1 MFANRTSKPV
11 NTAQDPAVT
20 PRSRRRWL
28 RVLLVLCALPFVL
41 LALLW
46 LVVWIAL
53 PPERVVPLVLA
64 RIGAAMN
71 LEISAQG
78 DPSSRLG
85 RHPTFVVRNVVAR
98 EPGAATPLLQARRI
112 LVALPWSTIRSLGDT
127 LDLVRIELDA
137 PVLDVPALQHWL
149 ASRPPSE
156 TRLPT
161 LQDGLQVRAGRV
173 DGDGWRI
180 EALALSIPRL
190 HPDQPLRA
198 QARGRYADATLQ
210 APFDLA
216 ASVVRPAS
224 GRGFGL
230 AGRVAPERDDWRLPA
245 WITLS
250 GALHWT
256 DAIALLPAKF
266 GASARYV
273 SGATDVPFAIGVH
286 GPLRSQDGA
295 WTLVPA
301 NVALRGGGLVPTFDA
316 RGRLAYGRRLLLDFD
331 GRIAQWPADWPA
343 LPPPLGTSREPLS
356 VSIAYAGAA
365 NLGDP
370 LQLHVARDDLRFD
383 GRLDLPALAAW
394 AAADAKDSPLPPLTG
409 RLETPRIEISG
420 ARIEGIVVEFGDA
433 SDEAD
438 APAP

>member
-1 MFANRTSKPV
+1 MNAASGQ
-11 NTAQDPAVT
+11 AGT
-20 PRSRRRWL
+20 PRARRRWL
-28 RVLLVLCALPFVL
+28 RWLVVLCALPFVL

-53 PPERVVPLVLA
+53 PPERVVPMVLA

-78 DPSSRLG
+78 DPSSQLG
-85 RHPTFVVRNVVAR
+85 QHPTFVVRNVVAR

-127 LDLVRIELDA
+127 LDLVRVELDA
-137 PVLDVPALQHWL
+137 PVLDVPALRHWL

-161 LQDGLQVRAGRV
+161 LSDGLQVRAGRV

-198 QARGRYADATLQ
+198 QAQGRYADPTLQ

-216 ASVVRPAS
+216 ATLLRPAS

-245 WITLS
+245 WIALS

-286 GPLRSQDGA
+286 GPLRSQEGA

-301 NVALRGGGLVPTFDA
+301 HLALRGDGLAPTFDA

-331 GRIAQWPADWPA
+331 GRIAQWSADWPA

-370 LQLHVARDDLRFD
+370 LQLHVARDDPGSSSGQALRFD
-383 GRLDLPALAAW
+383 GHLDLPALAAW
-394 AAADAKDSPLPPLTG
+394 ATADAKDSPLPPLTG
-409 RLETPRIEISG
+409 RLETSRIEISG
-420 ARIEGIVVEFGDA
+420 ARVEGIVVEFEDA
-433 SDEAD
+433 SGEAE

>member
-1 MFANRTSKPV
+1 MNAASGQ
-11 NTAQDPAVT
+11 AGT
-20 PRSRRRWL
+20 PRARRRWL
-28 RVLLVLCALPFVL
+28 RWLLVLCALPF
-41 LALLW
+41 ALLW

-53 PPERVVPLVLA
+53 PPERVVPMVLA

-78 DPSSRLG
+78 DPSSQLG
-85 RHPTFVVRNVVAR
+85 QHPTFVVRNVVAR

-127 LDLVRIELDA
+127 LDLVRVELDA
-137 PVLDVPALQHWL
+137 PVLDVPALRHWL

-161 LQDGLQVRAGRV
+161 LSDGLQVRAGRV
-173 DGDGWRI
+173 DGNGWRI

-198 QARGRYADATLQ
+198 QAQGRYVDATLQ

-216 ASVVRPAS
+216 ATLARPAS

-230 AGRVAPERDDWRLPA
+230 AGRIAPERDGWRLPA
-245 WITLS
+245 WVTLS

-266 GASARYV
+266 GASVRHV
-273 SGATDVPFAIGVH
+273 SGATEVPFAIGVH

-316 RGRLAYGRRLLLDFD
+316 RGRLAYGQRLLLDLD

-343 LPPPLGTSREPLS
+343 LPPPLGASREPLS
-356 VSIAYAGAA
+356 VSLAYAGAA
-365 NLGDP
+365 SFSDP
-370 LQLHVARDDLRFD
+370 LQLRVSRNDPASSMGQVLRFD
-383 GRLDLPALAAW
+383 GHLELPAFAAW
-394 AAADAKDSPLPPLTG
+394 ASSGMQDSPLPPLTG
-409 RLETPRIEISG
+409 RLETPRIEVSG
-420 ARIEGIVVEFGDA
+420 AQLEGVVIEFEEGPDKA
-433 SDEAD
+433 Y
-438 APAP
+438 APVP